1 MSCLLTILLICGC
14 SRRLPVI
21 ADPDVIVQLA
31 EPVAAT
37 VWVPDPESG
46 KLLKVEGV
54 IPAGKLI
61 VDRRKVKALGGG
73 D

>member
-1 MSCLLTILLICGC
+1 MCLTTILLICGC
-14 SRRLPVI
+14 SRLPI
-21 ADPDVIVQLA
+21 IEDPDVIVQLA
-31 EPVAAT
+31 EPVDAV

-46 KLLKVEGV
+46 KLLKVERT

-61 VDRRKVKALGGG
+61 VDRRRVKALGGG